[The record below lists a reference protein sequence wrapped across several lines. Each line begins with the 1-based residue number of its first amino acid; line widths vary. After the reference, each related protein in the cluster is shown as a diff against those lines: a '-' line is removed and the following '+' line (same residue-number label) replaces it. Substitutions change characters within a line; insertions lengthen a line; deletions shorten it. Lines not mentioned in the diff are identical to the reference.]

1 MSAPSKGFLNLQRV
15 VLAEPQTG
23 EAIQILGLELYD
35 DGVAVRWGTLP
46 SRPGGMPQIIEQ
58 AWLDPVQLLS
68 LTYGAYPSELP
79 RPMPET
85 IEEDELNPF
94 GLTLALGDD
103 LQTRYEPAGSSGGM
117 LLGKTYFTPAIPAE
131 ATWLEVS
138 VKHGVVHFG
147 P

>member
-1 MSAPSKGFLNLQRV
+1 M
-15 VLAEPQTG
+15 LAEPQTG
-23 EAIQILGLELYD
+23 EVIQILGLELHD

-46 SRPGGMPQIIEQ
+46 SRPGGMPQIADE

-94 GLTLALGDD
+94 GLTLTLGDD

-138 VKHGVVHFG
+138 VKHGIVRFEL
-147 P
+147 